1 MSTVGSVMD
10 SLKAKSSEKTRTIFV
25 RHGGPANRILGVSVA
40 DLKVIA
46 KGLKGQQALACELY
60 ETGYM
65 ESMYLA
71 GMVASGKLMSE
82 KQLQAWAD
90 GAQGISMIS
99 EHTVPWVAV
108 ESPAARVLALTWMK
122 SKIEHVAA
130 AGWCTYAGLLATM
143 PDAALDLAE
152 IEGLLA
158 RVVKEIDAAPNRVR
172 YTMNGF
178 VISVGTYVKPLLK
191 KAKGI
196 AEKLG
201 AVSVNMG
208 DTACKV
214 PLATEHIAK
223 IEARGK
229 VGQKRKTIRC

>member
-1 MSTVGSVMD
+1 MPTVDSVMD
-10 SLKAKSSEKTRTIFV
+10 GLRAKGSEKTRAILV
-25 RHGGPANRILGVSVA
+25 RHGGSADHILGVSVA
-40 DLKVIA
+40 DLKVMA
-46 KGLKGQQALACELY
+46 KGLKGQQELALGLY
-60 ETGYM
+60 ATGFMET
-65 ESMYLA
+65 MYLA

-90 GAQGISMIS
+90 GSRGISMIS

-108 ESPAARVLALTWMK
+108 ESPAARALALKWMG
-122 SKIEHVAA
+122 SKKEHVAA
-130 AGWCTYAGLLATM
+130 SGWCTYAGLVATT
-143 PDAALDLAE
+143 PDVELDLVE

-158 RVVKEIDAAPNRVR
+158 RVAKEIDAAPNRAR

-191 KAKGI
+191 KAKQT
-196 AEKLG
+196 AKKLG

-208 DTACKV
+208 ETACKV
-214 PLATEHIAK
+214 PLAIEYIAK
-223 IEARGK
+223 VEGMDR